1 MRLWEQRPRRSTR
14 SRSTTISLFSIDL
27 GSNAA
32 YFYDGEVMEF
42 ALIALRSSLAAMAN
56 DSYGARILRSFLMA
70 NPDNFPASLAVA
82 EMDLRFSRGSRAAFA
97 AGVF

>member
-27 GSNAA
+27 GSNGA

-56 DSYGARILRSFLMA
+56 DSYGARILRSLPMA
-70 NPDNFPASLAVA
+70 NPNNFPCFGCNCRRWLLSLPA
-82 EMDLRFSRGSRAAFA
+82 DRFDVTS
-97 AGVF
+97 